1 MRAMMIISA
10 AISGLLFGAGLTISG
25 MVNPVVV
32 LGFLDITGMWNPA
45 LLFVIVGALAV
56 SLPGYWLLKGRKP
69 RFAEKQLVPTRRDI
83 DRPLIAGSTIF
94 GVGWGLAGICPG
106 PALTMFGI
114 RPDMAFIFVAAMT
127 VGMMLSRFA
136 GPWVNGAGAGH

>member
-1 MRAMMIISA
+1 MTVITALF
-10 AISGLLFGAGLTISG
+10 SGLLFGAGLTISG

-32 LGFLDITGMWNPA
+32 LGFLDVAGAWNPA
-45 LLFVIVGALAV
+45 LLLVMGGALAV
-56 SLPGYWLLKGRKP
+56 ALPGYWLLHGRKP
-69 RFAEKQLVPTRRDI
+69 LFAENQLVPVRRDI
-83 DRPLIAGSTIF
+83 DRSLIVGSAMF

-114 RPDMAFIFVAAMT
+114 QPLMAFIFVSAMT

-136 GPWVNGAGAGH
+136 DVWMHGSGAPDKHQ